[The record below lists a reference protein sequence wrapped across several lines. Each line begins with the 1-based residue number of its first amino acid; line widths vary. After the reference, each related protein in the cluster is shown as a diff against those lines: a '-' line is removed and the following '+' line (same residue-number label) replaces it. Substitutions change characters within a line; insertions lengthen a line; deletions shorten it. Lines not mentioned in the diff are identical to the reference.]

1 MKRVAYYCR
10 ISLTEDIQKYS
21 LAAQKDR
28 LGAFCTSQYG
38 DEWTLFQAYRDTA
51 TGTNLNRPGLQQM
64 LTDARNGAFDTLLV
78 FRVDRLSRKVKE
90 LALLVDELTQVN
102 VTLRSITEPFDTSNP
117 AGKMMLQ
124 MLGVFAEFEH
134 STIIQRTKAGM
145 QKKAETGGWPGG
157 PVPFGY
163 SYNKEDGL
171 QVDEGEAVIVRKI
184 FERYAKNKEG
194 SSAICDD
201 LTAAGYRKRNGKKF
215 DRKAVLFI
223 LRNPF
228 YIGKFRWQKQIYDGE
243 HDSIVTV
250 EAFTRANEI
259 LKKRSADSPGTWLH
273 NQDEHLLSGI
283 IRCSRCNTK
292 MVGVSCKNNGT
303 KILYYAC
310 RKRLDTK
317 ECDQRYI
324 RADWLESKILAE
336 VQAIFR
342 NEELLAEI
350 WHKAKAK
357 LTEESPNIETEL
369 QHLTSNQRNVQTKL
383 DRYFAAFETGT
394 MEPSVCNERVQD
406 LRTQLEQLE
415 AQQEALEAR
424 RGALDIPAIK
434 QDFIDQILTN
444 LQGVVGAVPGAQ
456 KKHLLHLL
464 VKKVLIRDRRTA
476 EIWYRLPQ
484 ESPVRILS
492 DLVPRMGQYAN
503 RWKPSLRTISFLD
516 TGAIRVA

>member
-1 MKRVAYYCR
+1 MNKVAFYTR
-10 ISLTEDIQKYS
+10 ISLNEEKQKFS
-21 LAAQKDR
+21 LGAQKDR
-28 LGAFCTSQYG
+28 LEAFSTSQYG
-38 DEWTLFQAYRDTA
+38 SDWELFHAYRDTA
-51 TGTNLNRPGLQQM
+51 SGTHLNRPGVQQI
-64 LTDARNGAFDTLLV
+64 LADARSGAFDTLLV
-78 FRVDRLSRKVKE
+78 FRVDRLSRKVRE
-90 LALLVDELTQVN
+90 LALLVDELTQLG

-145 QKKAETGGWPGG
+145 QKKAELGSWPGG
-157 PVPFGY
+157 PIPFGY
-163 SYNKEDGL
+163 KYGQENGL
-171 QVDEGEAVIVRKI
+171 EVDEDEAVIVRRI
-184 FERYAKNKEG
+184 FALYVEGKEG
-194 SSAICDD
+194 SSAICDI
-201 LTAAGYRKRNGKKF
+201 LNAAGYRKRNGKKF

-228 YIGKFRWQKQIYDGE
+228 YIGKFRWQKQVYDGE

-292 MVGVSCKNNGT
+292 MVGVSCRKKGNKVN
-303 KILYYAC
+303 YYAC

-317 ECDQRYI
+317 ECDQRYV
-324 RADWLESKILAE
+324 RADWLESKIMTE
-336 VQAIFR
+336 VQTIFR

-350 WHKAKAK
+350 WHKAKTK

-369 QHLTSNQRNVQTKL
+369 QHMEASQRTVQTKL
-383 DRYFAAFETGT
+383 DRYFLAFETGT
-394 MEPSVCNERVQD
+394 MEPSVCNARVQE
-406 LRTQLEQLE
+406 LRTQLKQLE

-424 RGALDIPAIK
+424 REALDIPAIK

-444 LQGVVGAVPGAQ
+444 LQGVVDAVPGAQ
-456 KKHLLHLL
+456 KKHLLRLL
-464 VKKVLIRDRRTA
+464 VKKVLIQDRRTA

-492 DLVPRMGQYAN
+492 GLVPR
-503 RWKPSLRTISFLD
+503 
-516 TGAIRVA
+516 TGLEPVLPA